1 VVWCQT
7 VPRQREQV
15 GRVAAREG
23 TMEEAQKH
31 WWQVKYWWY
40 KIQRLLGRGGF

>member
-1 VVWCQT
+1 VSDGAAAEGT
-7 VPRQREQV
+7 G

-40 KIQRLLGRGGF
+40 KIQRLLGRGGL